1 MKRFITL
8 LALSITTNLLAL
20 NVTFRLNMN
29 GLQGFNTPEVNG
41 TFNNWCG
48 NCNPMSDANGDG
60 IWETTLNLPAGN
72 YEYKFSYDSWSGQE
86 NLSAT
91 TGCSV
96 TNGNFT
102 NRTLSVQSDVVLP
115 IVCWGLCSECL
126 QLEPESWPLTWSE
139 EFDGDQINPETWSFN
154 IGTGASGWGNNEL
167 QYYTNAPENALV
179 SEGTLK
185 ITARNEPTNGSN
197 YSSSRIITNN
207 LFEFQYGR
215 VEARIKVPMGQGLWP
230 AFWMLGGNIE
240 TVSWPQCGEI
250 DIMEHINNEKV
261 ISGTVHWNTNNN
273 NHDYKGSSVPFTSN
287 DFHLYG
293 IVWDQES
300 VVFTLDN
307 HPYFEFPFV
316 STNNTEQIFRN
327 PFFLILNIAV
337 GGNWPGNPDGSTV
350 FPAVME
356 VDYIRLYQNDVSAI
370 NENQIESNK
379 VLFPNPFQNNLNFT
393 NFDLFGD
400 SQIEVRDFT
409 GRLMHRSRLSKDNY
423 SIDTESWTNGIYN
436 VSVISSSAPVSN
448 YRIIKSK

>member
-1 MKRFITL
+1 MKQFLTPIAIL
-8 LALSITTNLLAL
+8 IATNLLAI

-29 GLQGFNTPEVNG
+29 GLQGFGTPEVNG

-48 NCNPMSDANGDG
+48 NCNSMSDANNDG
-60 IWETTLNLPAGN
+60 IWEATLNLPAGN

-102 NRTLSVQSDVVLP
+102 NRTLNVQSDVVLP

-126 QLEPESWPLTWSE
+126 QLEPETWPLTWSE
-139 EFDGDQINPETWSFN
+139 EFDGNELNPETWSYN

-167 QYYTNAPENALV
+167 QYYTSAPENALV
-179 SEGTLK
+179 SNGSLK
-185 ITARNEPTNGSN
+185 ITARNESINGSN

-215 VEARIKVPMGQGLWP
+215 VEARIKVPMGKGLWP
-230 AFWMLGGNIE
+230 AFWMLGGNFE

-250 DIMEHINNEKV
+250 DIMEHINNEQV
-261 ISGTVHWNTNNN
+261 ISGTVHWNNN
-273 NHDYKGSSVPFTSN
+273 NHDYKGSSAPFSPN

-316 STNNTEQIFRN
+316 ATNNTEQIFRN
-327 PFFLILNIAV
+327 PFFLILNVAV
-337 GGNWPGNPDGSTV
+337 GGNWPGNPDLSTV

-356 VDYIRLYQNDVSAI
+356 VDYIRLYQNDVSKL
-370 NENQIESNK
+370 NDDQTESDI
-379 VLFPNPFQNNLNFT
+379 VLYPNPFQNTLNFSQ
-393 NFDLFGD
+393 FDLSGD
-400 SQIEVRDFT
+400 THIEVRDFT
-409 GRLMHRSRLSKDNY
+409 GKLIHHSNLNQLNCSVN
-423 SIDTESWTNGIYN
+423 TESWNEGIYH
-436 VSVISSSAPVSN
+436 VSVVSGSSRVFN
-448 YRIIKSK
+448 YKIIKSN